1 MHAIVGLSVSQAR
14 TNWSDKWCTAKK
26 WTSCVEAVS
35 DPSSVITTTSHN
47 SSDHFKTQQN
57 VAGHIHLFIY
67 HALDGATLANMLH
80 FDTKGRQQSA
90 LPHSVFVTEMSL
102 VFSVGGGGNCWRTR
116 GWVADWRQAVISL
129 SLPAWHLPTA
139 ANLLLISSRPCAWQ
153 RRGFQIS
160 FSPRVKNPEPYHF
173 VNGYL

>member
-35 DPSSVITTTSHN
+35 DPSSVSPMSSQPLPIIPQITL
-47 SSDHFKTQQN
+47 KQQN

-102 VFSVGGGGNCWRTR
+102 VFSVGGGN
-116 GWVADWRQAVISL
+116 
-129 SLPAWHLPTA
+129 
-139 ANLLLISSRPCAWQ
+139 
-153 RRGFQIS
+153 
-160 FSPRVKNPEPYHF
+160 
-173 VNGYL
+173 